1 MFANVTSTWGNRV
14 RNRIRLPGKI
24 VRADE
29 PHSFKNVR
37 KCAAIRNDDSY
48 SAD

>member
-1 MFANVTSTWGNRV
+1 MRANVTFTWGNRV
-14 RNRIRLPGKI
+14 RKCIRLPGKI

-37 KCAAIRNDDSY
+37 KCAAIHNDDSY